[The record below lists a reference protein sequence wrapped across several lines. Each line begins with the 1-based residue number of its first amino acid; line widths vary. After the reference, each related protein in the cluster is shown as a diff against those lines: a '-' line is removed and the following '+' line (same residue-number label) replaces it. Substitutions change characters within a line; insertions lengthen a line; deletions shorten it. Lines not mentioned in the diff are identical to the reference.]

1 MKDKKVIIVTAVS
14 ILLCVAMIA
23 IILVFTH
30 SMVGD
35 VDVST
40 DDIQDYGKW
49 DLSRDY
55 TNLSIFPAEV
65 PASATEVMYR
75 YKYQSGYNRPMC
87 QIYLECK
94 LEQQE
99 FQAEVERLSS
109 LSYTTAA
116 GQTNSVQYN
125 TTDFS
130 YPAYVTMLGYDFAYE
145 YALVMEQDQTIVYIF
160 TMNTLEKNVKFE
172 ESYLP
177 EDFMADFDNF
187 EVDALDRFTMYER
200 YRNVE

>member
-1 MKDKKVIIVTAVS
+1 MKNKKVIIVTAVS
-14 ILLCVAMIA
+14 VLLCVAMIG
-23 IILVFTH
+23 IIFVFTK

-40 DDIQDYGKW
+40 DDIADYGEW
-49 DLSRDY
+49 DLSKEY

-65 PASATEVMYR
+65 PTSATEVTYR

-87 QIYLECK
+87 QIYLQCQ
-94 LEQQE
+94 LDQQE
-99 FQAEVERLSS
+99 FAAEVERLRAI
-109 LSYTTAA
+109 SYTTNA
-116 GQTNSVQYN
+116 GETNLVQYDTEN
-125 TTDFS
+125 FS

-145 YALVMEQDQTIVYIF
+145 YALVMEESQTIVYIF
-160 TMNTLEKNVKFE
+160 TMNILDNDVKFD

-200 YRNVE
+200 YRNGE

>member
-1 MKDKKVIIVTAVS
+1 MKNKKVIIVTAVS
-14 ILLCVAMIA
+14 VLLCVAMIA
-23 IILVFTH
+23 VIFVFTK

-40 DDIQDYGKW
+40 DDIADYGKW
-49 DLSRDY
+49 DLSKEY

-65 PASATEVMYR
+65 PTSATEVTYR

-87 QIYLECK
+87 QIYLQCQ
-94 LEQQE
+94 LDQQE
-99 FQAEVERLSS
+99 FASEVERLRAI
-109 LSYTTAA
+109 SYTTNA
-116 GQTNSVQYN
+116 GETNLVKYDTEN
-125 TTDFS
+125 FS

-145 YALVMEQDQTIVYIF
+145 YALVMDESQTIVYIF
-160 TMNTLEKNVKFE
+160 TMNILDNDVKFD

-200 YRNVE
+200 YRNGK

>member
-1 MKDKKVIIVTAVS
+1 MKNKKVIIVTAVS
-14 ILLCVAMIA
+14 VLLCVAMIA
-23 IILVFTH
+23 VIFVFTK

-40 DDIQDYGKW
+40 DDIADYGQW
-49 DLSRDY
+49 DLSDEY
-55 TNLSIFPAEV
+55 TKLSIFPAEV
-65 PASATEVMYR
+65 PASATEVSYR

-94 LEQQE
+94 LPQAE
-99 FQAEVERLSS
+99 FDAEVERLRAI
-109 LSYTTAA
+109 SYTTTA
-116 GQTNSVQYN
+116 GETNLVQYDTEN
-125 TTDFS
+125 FS

-145 YALVMEQDQTIVYIF
+145 YALVMEQTQTIAYIF
-160 TMNTLEKNVKFE
+160 TMNTLENDVKFD

-200 YRNVE
+200 YRNAK

>member
-1 MKDKKVIIVTAVS
+1 MKNKKVIIVTAVS
-14 ILLCVAMIA
+14 VLLCVAMIA
-23 IILVFTH
+23 VIFVFTK

-40 DDIQDYGKW
+40 DDIADYGKW
-49 DLSRDY
+49 DLSKEY

-65 PASATEVMYR
+65 PTSATEVTYR

-87 QIYLECK
+87 QIYLQCQ
-94 LEQQE
+94 LDQQE
-99 FQAEVERLSS
+99 FAAEVERLSS

-116 GQTNSVQYN
+116 GEKNSVQYN

-145 YALVMEQDQTIVYIF
+145 YALVMDESQTIAYIF
-160 TMNTLEKNVKFE
+160 TMNTLDNDVKFD

-200 YRNVE
+200 YRNGE

>member
-1 MKDKKVIIVTAVS
+1 MKNKKVIIITAVS
-14 ILLCVAMIA
+14 ILVCVAMIA
-23 IILVFTH
+23 IVLFFTK

-40 DDIQDYGKW
+40 DDIADYGQW
-49 DLSRDY
+49 DLSKEY
-55 TNLSIFPAEV
+55 TQLSVFPAEI
-65 PASATEVMYR
+65 PASATEVSYR

-87 QIYLECK
+87 QIYLECT
-94 LEQQE
+94 LDQQE
-99 FQAEVERLSS
+99 YEAEVERLRN

-116 GQTNSVQYN
+116 GETNLVQYDEEN
-125 TTDFS
+125 FS

-145 YALVMEQDQTIVYIF
+145 YALVNEQSRTIVYIF
-160 TMNTLEKNVKFE
+160 SMNTLEKDVKFDD
-172 ESYLP
+172 SYLP

-200 YRNVE
+200 YRNE